1 MRKKSEEEQRKLM
14 GTLESITRE
23 NTQVVGIQERLET
36 AKGVESFSKK
46 TRQEPLIHLEK
57 DINIQVL

>member
-1 MRKKSEEEQRKLM
+1 MKQNKKIHGNVVE
-14 GTLESITRE
+14 GSITRE

-36 AKGVESFSKK
+36 ANGVENSPQ
-46 TRQEPLIHLEK
+46 RQEPFVYLEK